1 MPRRE
6 LREGNAAVALTS
18 PCYNAVRSL
27 FVVRRFHP
35 PPPRPPPPRRT
46 PFQHPSSNAEAEAQ
60 CFILTGQQQPGVVLV
75 PSRRNYNSCKCPTL
89 HGFRRNPVITSILV
103 KWGRGGGDGGG
114 RRGWGGITRD
124 RRSFCRPRSEFHW
137 TSNFL
142 SHRRSS
148 MRAYIYTFP
157 SLSLPHA
164 CVCMCFSLPFFLHF
178 SPFSLPLSLARGF
191 YFFLRVFFF
200 SPLRRYFF
208 LLVAHSFC
216 ASLPSPLWTYTRV
229 SMREG
234 HRKPVYTVEY
244 IVAAIR
250 WNVRC
255 APLWL
260 VTFFLVFFFWYP
272 FWLFFFFFPFLLFF
286 FVKRHGGRMIFI
298 KRIMLFE
305 VSILLRLKVKT
316 IGKSEGIFI
325 R

>member
-1 MPRRE
+1 M
-6 LREGNAAVALTS
+6 
-18 PCYNAVRSL
+18 
-27 FVVRRFHP
+27 
-35 PPPRPPPPRRT
+35 
-46 PFQHPSSNAEAEAQ
+46 
-60 CFILTGQQQPGVVLV
+60 

-103 KWGRGGGDGGG
+103 KWGRGGGGG

-148 MRAYIYTFP
+148 MRAYTYTFP
-157 SLSLPHA
+157 SISPSSP
-164 CVCMCFSLPFFLHF
+164 CVCVFL
-178 SPFSLPLSLARGF
+178 SPFSSIFPLLLLFLSLSRTRIL
-191 YFFLRVFFF
+191 FLSPRFFF
-200 SPLRRYFF
+200 PLRRYFF
-208 LLVAHSFC
+208 LLVAHSFY
-216 ASLPSPLWTYTRV
+216 ASLPSLLWTYMRV

-260 VTFFLVFFFWYP
+260 VTFFLVFFFLVP
-272 FWLFFFFFPFLLFF
+272 LFDFGLFFFSSSSSL
-286 FVKRHGGRMIFI
+286 FVKRYGGRI
-298 KRIMLFE
+298 
-305 VSILLRLKVKT
+305 ILSKGLCCSR
-316 IGKSEGIFI
+316 FQYFWD
-325 R
+325 

>member
-1 MPRRE
+1 MPYAPWISPKSGNYLHSRQVRKGRGRR
-6 LREGNAAVALTS
+6 R
-18 PCYNAVRSL
+18 RSKR
-27 FVVRRFHP
+27 V
-35 PPPRPPPPRRT
+35 
-46 PFQHPSSNAEAEAQ
+46 
-60 CFILTGQQQPGVVLV
+60 
-75 PSRRNYNSCKCPTL
+75 RRNYSRSAKLLPAAVRISLNEQFSIAPTL
-89 HGFRRNPVITSILV
+89 FNASVHLYFSLSLFLMRACVCVFLSPFSSIFPPSL
-103 KWGRGGGDGGG
+103 
-114 RRGWGGITRD
+114 
-124 RRSFCRPRSEFHW
+124 FL
-137 TSNFL
+137 FL
-142 SHRRSS
+142 SHAGSIS
-148 MRAYIYTFP
+148 
-157 SLSLPHA
+157 
-164 CVCMCFSLPFFLHF
+164 FSAF
-178 SPFSLPLSLARGF
+178 
-191 YFFLRVFFF
+191 FFF

-255 APLWL
+255 VPLWL

>member
-1 MPRRE
+1 MFHFDGP
-6 LREGNAAVALTS
+6 AAAS
-18 PCYNAVRSL
+18 
-27 FVVRRFHP
+27 
-35 PPPRPPPPRRT
+35 
-46 PFQHPSSNAEAEAQ
+46 
-60 CFILTGQQQPGVVLV
+60 VVLV

-103 KWGRGGGDGGG
+103 KWGRGGGGGGG

-157 SLSLPHA
+157 SLSFS
-164 CVCMCFSLPFFLHF
+164 CVRVYVFFSPLFPPFFPPSLFLFLSHAGSISF
-178 SPFSLPLSLARGF
+178 SAF
-191 YFFLRVFFF
+191 FFF

-260 VTFFLVFFFWYP
+260 VTFFLVFFF
-272 FWLFFFFFPFLLFF
+272 
-286 FVKRHGGRMIFI
+286 
-298 KRIMLFE
+298 
-305 VSILLRLKVKT
+305 
-316 IGKSEGIFI
+316 
-325 R
+325 